1 MKKKLNRPIKMYG
14 GNMKGRIKA
23 GEGAL
28 IGNAGEYYVMAELL
42 KRGIIAALAP
52 RNAPAFDI
60 LATRKKQ
67 TVKIRVKTKS
77 QEYPMWYYSVKK
89 DGSIFRNLSKD
100 GDFTVLVDLAM
111 ATKDLKF
118 YIVPTHQIDG
128 WLREGFDEWVKT
140 PGKNNRPHDPTNKL
154 RYLIQEKYARELSK
168 YLNQWEKLW

>member
-1 MKKKLNRPIKMYG
+1 
-14 GNMKGRIKA
+14 MKGRIKA

-77 QEYPMWYYSVKK
+77 QEYSVWQYSVKK
-89 DGSIFRNLSKD
+89 DGSIFRDLSKHK
-100 GDFTVLVDLAM
+100 DFTVLVDLAM
-111 ATKDLKF
+111 KTKDLKF
-118 YIVPTHQIDG
+118 YIVSTWRINKLLNKDF
-128 WLREGFDEWVKT
+128 EEWVNT
-140 PGKNNRPHDPTNKL
+140 PGKNNQPHNPENKKRNL
-154 RYLIQEKYARELSK
+154 SQEKYARELSK